1 MNLLLGIGNE
11 LNGDDAVGCYIARNF
26 RSEGWQTIDC
36 GTVPENYIGVVKRIK
51 PELLVIIDAAE
62 MGLQA
67 GAIRRLKKEYASS
80 AFISTHSL
88 PLKEFISAIEKYA
101 KKILLIGIQPKQT
114 SLGTP
119 LSSEAKGAAA
129 KLMEILEQEKWLKI
143 EEFRE

>member
-1 MNLLLGIGNE
+1 MLLGIGNE
-11 LNGDDAVGCYIARNF
+11 LNGDDAIGCYIARNF
-26 RSEGWQTIDC
+26 RNEGWQAIDC

-51 PELLVIIDAAE
+51 PKLLVIIDAAE

-67 GAIRRLKKEYASS
+67 GAIRRLKKEYAGS

-88 PLKEFISAIEKYA
+88 PLGEFISAIEKYA

-114 SLGTP
+114 SLGTS
-119 LSSEAKGAAA
+119 LSSEVREAAS
-129 KLMEILEQEKWLKI
+129 KLMKLLEQEKWLKI